1 MNADMNFLNKLSE
14 KNETLFN
21 SLIISSKM
29 SSDDES
35 DLNKSM
41 MISIFELAKE
51 NVNLSNKVNSLET
64 DFRKLED
71 AHTLCMELV
80 AGIMNGI

>member
-1 MNADMNFLNKLSE
+1 MNFLNKLSE